1 MNAFI
6 DKLIQSP
13 KRRDAMSS
21 DHATSIYGV
30 EGQKELDDELTRIDP
45 SISAEELFAGFCSNR
60 VSARAFGE
68 LAGSRLVDAHWL
80 KGELSA
86 AVDGRD
92 WCSLS
97 MLLSF
102 VPNVDDPDID
112 LILGKALRLSFDQV
126 LTANHQSAWGTPEMI
141 VDALS
146 KADSAK
152 NNPRVVPDLV
162 YVCKLPPDVP
172 QEWYLD
178 YRKAIDAIRRTT
190 AMPKAARIEVL
201 RTLLDCEV
209 DYYVQEA
216 IDLLLKES
224 TP

>member
-1 MNAFI
+1 MNPFI
-6 DKLIQSP
+6 TKLIQSL
-13 KRRDAMSS
+13 KRQDAVPS

-45 SISAEELFAGFCSNR
+45 SISAKDLFAKLCSNG
-60 VSARAFGE
+60 VSARTFGE
-68 LAGSRLVDAHWL
+68 LAGSRLVDANWL
-80 KGELSA
+80 KGQLSA
-86 AVDGRD
+86 SVDERD

-97 MLLSF
+97 MLLRF

-146 KADSAK
+146 KVDATK

-162 YVCKLPPDVP
+162 YVCKLPSAIP

>member
-1 MNAFI
+1 MSAFI
-6 DKLIQSP
+6 KKLTQPSM
-13 KRRDAMSS
+13 RQDAVSS
-21 DHATSIYGV
+21 DHTTSIYGV
-30 EGQKELDDELTRIDP
+30 EGQKELDDELSRIDP
-45 SISAEELFAGFCSNR
+45 SISAKDLFAELSSNR
-60 VSARAFGE
+60 VSARVFSE
-68 LAGSRLVDAHWL
+68 LAGSRLVDANWL
-80 KGELSA
+80 KGQLSA
-86 AVDGRD
+86 AVDGGD
-92 WCSLS
+92 WCSVS

-126 LTANHQSAWGTPEMI
+126 LTSNHQSAWGTPEMI

-146 KADSAK
+146 KVDATK
-152 NNPRVVPDLV
+152 NDPRVVPDLV
-162 YVCKLPPDVP
+162 YVCKLPPDIP